1 MSKLYQKSSPIST
14 PFSNIYSNIFSHFF
28 SFYSFMPLPFINF
41 LPSFVISILRKESVS
56 FDDLASFLA
65 PHYNINFDSASKKI
79 KRFLSN
85 SNYDFDYFFNSFI
98 SHIFSSFK
106 IKHSDKRVHIAFD
119 HMDIKD
125 NFTVLMFVLK
135 IGKRSIPLWFKSFP
149 FHDESAYTFDLFK
162 EGISFCHNL
171 IKSVDPDSNIIFL
184 ADRFWANH
192 FKLMDFIDSL
202 GDTFCIRAKGNLLVY
217 TFDQKEGHIIRK
229 RLDSL
234 NKLKYHSKFYSNIAC
249 TNKRHHL
256 NIAIS
261 DSINHNEPFYILTN
275 GDPKRAIK
283 DYSYRFGSIEFE
295 FKNQKSNGFYAN
307 DSQIKDLFTFNS
319 LYTCICI
326 ASILATITGI
336 DYSKNSNC
344 YKDYKIKTS
353 RIVNGKR
360 RKDISFFRVG
370 LILLEY
376 CFNSPKPLNLFKRL
390 ILYDV

>member
-1 MSKLYQKSSPIST
+1 LVVQCLNYIKNL
-14 PFSNIYSNIFSHFF
+14 
-28 SFYSFMPLPFINF
+28 LLF
-41 LPSFVISILRKESVS
+41 LL
-56 FDDLASFLA
+56 L
-65 PHYNINFDSASKKI
+65 
-79 KRFLSN
+79 
-85 SNYDFDYFFNSFI
+85 
-98 SHIFSSFK
+98 FSSFK
-106 IKHSDKRVHIAFD
+106 IKHYDKRVYIAFD
-119 HMDIKD
+119 
-125 NFTVLMFVLK
+125 
-135 IGKRSIPLWFKSFP
+135 S
-149 FHDESAYTFDLFK
+149 K
-162 EGISFCHNL
+162 EGHI
-171 IKSVDPDSNIIFL
+171 IKKRLGSLP
-184 ADRFWANH
+184 
-192 FKLMDFIDSL
+192 KLKYHS
-202 GDTFCIRAKGNLLVY
+202 KGNLLVP
-217 TFDQKEGHIIRK
+217 FDDPKEGHIIKK
-229 RLDSL
+229 RLGSL
-234 NKLKYHSKFYSNIAC
+234 PKLKYHSKFYSNIPC
-249 TNKRHHL
+249 TNKRYNL

-261 DSINHNEPFYILTN
+261 NSIDHNEPFYILTN
-275 GDPKRAIK
+275 SDPKKAIK

-336 DYSKNSNC
+336 DYSKNTNC